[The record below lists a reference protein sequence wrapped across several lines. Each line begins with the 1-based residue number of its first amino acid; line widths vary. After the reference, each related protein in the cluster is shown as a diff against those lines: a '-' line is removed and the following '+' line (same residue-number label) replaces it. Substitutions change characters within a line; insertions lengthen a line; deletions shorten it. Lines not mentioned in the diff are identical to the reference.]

1 MNKIFSGVHS
11 GAKFV
16 FDWAICLL
24 PLFIVAG
31 IIDYRFHG
39 YFWAEVWRPLGGL
52 AMFDFFSVASLFVWF
67 LVGLYLVCAL
77 FVREIRPRLGFRW
90 IYLVLIFLAAGVVV
104 SKVSYVGLEPVI
116 KSFYFQVYIN
126 YISPVLA
133 FFVLYF
139 GLSGEAGEGRGGA
152 RLFERFQKSFLVI
165 FGLFGLTI
173 LFKYFFGML
182 PGGSVDYLD
191 RLAWPYIDPFFE
203 MKAESANWLSYIFGP
218 LMILAVL
225 RWLKRFR
232 WRGFAKSSSKVWLE
246 SLVVLIS
253 GVILLLTKSYTGIG
267 VTGLLCLYLLFIN
280 VPKSWRKYVVAGVL
294 VLMIGFVATQY
305 NTRKFQI
312 LIGNDTQETSLN
324 RRSQIYTFNYEAFK
338 MYPLEGIG
346 PGNYQ
351 AFFRENVDELLP
363 EHGIPEIELPPHPHN
378 LVTFWW
384 SDLGIFGFLAILMI
398 YAMTFFGIFR
408 PERNEYFV
416 VVGYFLA
423 HGLLDLPYA
432 MEENSL
438 MFWTFLALALAA
450 YNVTTPQEKKGRKR
464 NSL

>member
-1 MNKIFSGVHS
+1 MNKVSRVF
-11 GAKFV
+11 KFV
-16 FDWAICLL
+16 FDWSLCLL
-24 PLFIVAG
+24 PVFIVAG
-31 IIDYRFHG
+31 IIDFRFHD
-39 YFWAEVWRPLGGL
+39 YFWPEAWRPLGGL
-52 AMFDFFSVASLFVWF
+52 AMFDLFSVASLFVWA
-67 LVGLYLVCAL
+67 LVALYLISAV
-77 FVREIRPRLGFRW
+77 FVKEIRPRMGFRW
-90 IYLVLIFLAAGVVV
+90 IYLVLLFLAAGVVV

-116 KSFYFQVYIN
+116 RSFYFQVYIN
-126 YISPVLA
+126 YISPVLM
-133 FFVLYF
+133 FLVLYF
-139 GLSGEAGEGRGGA
+139 GLSGEGREGGDGGA
-152 RLFERFQKSFLVI
+152 KLFERFQRSFLIV

-173 LFKYFFGML
+173 LFKYFFGIL
-182 PGGSVDYLD
+182 PGGAVDYLD

-218 LMILAVL
+218 TLILAVL
-225 RWLKRFR
+225 RGVKKI
-232 WRGFAKSSSKVWLE
+232 AWLE
-246 SLVVLIS
+246 IAFVLIA
-253 GVILLLTKSYTGIG
+253 GVILLLTKSYTGLA

-280 VPKSWRKYVVAGVL
+280 VPRTWKKYIVAGVV
-294 VLMIGFVATQY
+294 VLMVGFVATQY

-351 AFFRENVDELLP
+351 AFFRENVDEILP
-363 EHGIPEIELPPHPHN
+363 DHGIPEIELPPHPHN

-438 MFWTFLALALAA
+438 MFWVFLAMAMVA
-450 YNVTTPQEKKGRKR
+450 YNVTRPQEKKGRKR
-464 NSL
+464 KSL

>member
-1 MNKIFSGVHS
+1 MNKVSRGF
-11 GAKFV
+11 KFV
-16 FDWAICLL
+16 FDWSLCLL
-24 PLFIVAG
+24 PVFIVAG
-31 IIDYRFHG
+31 IIDFRFHD
-39 YFWAEVWRPLGGL
+39 YFWPGLDALRPLGSL
-52 AMFDFFSVASLFVWF
+52 AMFDLFSVASLFVWF
-67 LVGLYLVCAL
+67 LVAVYLVAAL

-116 KSFYFQVYIN
+116 RSFYFQVYIN
-126 YISPVLA
+126 YISPVLM
-133 FFVLYF
+133 FLVLYF
-139 GLSGEAGEGRGGA
+139 GLSGKGGEGREGRA
-152 RLFERFQKSFLVI
+152 KLFERFQRSFLIV

-173 LFKYFFGML
+173 LFKYFLGVL

-218 LMILAVL
+218 TLVLAVL
-225 RWLKRFR
+225 RGVKKIFAAKKVAWKSLWLGGVF
-232 WRGFAKSSSKVWLE
+232 
-246 SLVVLIS
+246 VLIA
-253 GVILLLTKSYTGIG
+253 GLILLLTKSYTGLA

-280 VPKSWRKYVVAGVL
+280 VPRTWKKYIVAGVV
-294 VLMIGFVATQY
+294 VLMIGFVVTQY

-312 LIGNDTQETSLN
+312 LIGNDSQETSLN

-351 AFFRENVDELLP
+351 AFFRENVDEILP

-378 LVTFWW
+378 LATFWW

-438 MFWTFLALALAA
+438 MFWVFLAMALVA
-450 YNVTTPQEKKGRKR
+450 YNVTRPQVKTGRKR
-464 NSL
+464 KSL